1 MSDFFEA
8 KYQRP
13 VFSPV
18 IKITKSNNK
27 PAFVSDIKIDN
38 GESGE
43 SMFDKAE
50 RVKELMKAKNLSLA
64 KAALLLGFDTKQVA
78 NKLRLLEFGDDERK
92 ALLENE
98 YSEKEA
104 LLFLQLDKRT
114 RLYAMEYCRQENFN
128 EKQIEHYISGA
139 VEQSKGK
146 KRRTFEI
153 NNIGFFENSLKKT
166 LELGEKM
173 GFESDLERLD
183 DGEYYVFNIKVS
195 KKCNG
200 E

>member
-18 IKITKSNNK
+18 IKITKNNNK
-27 PAFVSDIKIDN
+27 PAFVSDIEITN
-38 GESGE
+38 QEN
-43 SMFDKAE
+43 MFDKAE
-50 RVKELMKAKNLSLA
+50 KVKDLMKDKNLSLA
-64 KAALLLGFDTKQVA
+64 KTAMLLGLNTKQVA
-78 NKLRLLEFGDDERK
+78 NKLRLLEFGDSERK
-92 ALLENE
+92 ALLEKE

-114 RLYAMEYCRQENFN
+114 RLYAMEYCRQENMD
-128 EKQIEHYISGA
+128 EKQIECYIYNA
-139 VEQSKGK
+139 FEQSREKNRK
-146 KRRTFEI
+146 TFEI

-166 LELGEKM
+166 LELGQKM

-183 DGEYYVFNIKVS
+183 DGEYYVFNIKVV
-195 KKCNG
+195 KK
-200 E
+200 